1 MLRLTDIRLPL
12 PDGPEHTLDELRAAA
27 GERLGVPTGDQRKV
41 RVARRSLD
49 ARKKGAA
56 VFLYSLDVGIE
67 DEARVLGA
75 GLAGVAELVEREYRF
90 PVKANGGEGRPV
102 VVGAG
107 PCGLFAALALAQ
119 AGFAPLVLERG
130 RAIEE
135 RARAVD
141 GFWGGG
147 ELDPESNVQFG
158 EGGAGAFSDGK
169 LTTQI
174 KERRGRMRKVLV
186 ELVAHGAPD
195 DILWQNR
202 PHVGTDLLRGVVL
215 GLRREIER
223 LGGMFRFGARV
234 DGLVVRGGRVAGVR
248 LAGGEDIPAG
258 AVVLAIGHSA
268 RDTFAMLRAAGAG
281 MEPKPFAM
289 GCRVEHLQREI
300 DRAQLKG
307 LADVAQFG
315 GGRHPA
321 LGPADYKLAYTCVGA
336 GKAEGRSAYTFCMC
350 PGGQVIGAASEA
362 GGVVTNGMSLHARA
376 AQNANSA
383 LLVNVQPSDVSGFAP
398 QAGPLA
404 GVEFQRHWERLAFE
418 LGGRNFQA
426 PAQTV
431 GDFLAGRATKRFG
444 AVRPS
449 LLPGV
454 AGADLARCLPDYVTA
469 ALKEALGPQAGAF
482 GRKLLGFDAPE
493 AVLTGV
499 ETRSSSPV
507 RILRGA
513 DMQSATLPGLFP
525 AGEGA
530 GYAGGIVSSAV
541 DGLRVAEAVAL
552 TLCGLPVGDLETDN
566 TLGAE

>member
-12 PDGPEHTLDELRAAA
+12 PDGPEHTLEELRAAA
-27 GERLGVPTGDQRKV
+27 AERLRVPSGDLREV

-56 VFLYSLDVGIE
+56 VFLYSLDVGLE
-67 DEARVLGA
+67 DEGRMLGVA

-90 PVKANGGEGRPV
+90 PVKASGGEARPV

-135 RARAVD
+135 RAKDVD
-141 GFWGGG
+141 AFWAGGAL
-147 ELDPESNVQFG
+147 EPESNVQFG

-174 KERRGRMRKVLV
+174 KERRGRMRKVLA
-186 ELVAHGAPD
+186 ELVAHGAPG

-215 GLRREIER
+215 GIRREIER
-223 LGGMFRFGARV
+223 LGGVFRFGARV
-234 DGLVVRGGRVAGVR
+234 DGLVLRGGRVAGVR
-248 LAGGEDIPAG
+248 LAGGEDISAG

-268 RDTFAMLRAAGAG
+268 RDTFAMLREAGAG
-281 MEPKPFAM
+281 LEPKPFAM
-289 GCRVEHLQREI
+289 GCRIEHTQRAI

-307 LADVAQFG
+307 LADVG
-315 GGRHPA
+315 GRRHPA
-321 LGPADYKLAYTCVGA
+321 LGPADYKLAYACTGA
-336 GKAEGRSAYTFCMC
+336 GLAEGRSAYTFCMC

-376 AQNANSA
+376 DRNANSA
-383 LLVNVQPSDVSGFAP
+383 LLANVLPSDVAGFAP

-404 GVEFQRHWERLAFE
+404 GVEFQRHWERRAFE

-444 AVRPS
+444 AVQPS

-454 AGADLARCLPDYVTA
+454 AGADLAGCLPEFVTA
-469 ALKEALGPQAGAF
+469 ALREALGPQAGAF
-482 GRKLLGFDAPE
+482 GRKLMGFDSPE

-507 RILRGA
+507 RILRGP
-513 DMQSATLPGLFP
+513 DMQSAALPGLFP

-541 DGLRVAEAVAL
+541 DGLRVAEAVGL
-552 TLCGLPVGDLETDN
+552 TLCGLPVGDLEN
-566 TLGAE
+566 ELEAL